1 MRKQLKDFLTFSSG
15 EKAGIFTLAV
25 IILFFT
31 GVIAFI
37 DEINLYLLP
46 SEQEINQQKEQ
57 FEAEIALIQ
66 LRDSIKQAT
75 KADLVAAAAK
85 KDTSSSTFKDLAPFD
100 PNNFSVE
107 MGHSIGLSEKQSQSI
122 LNYIEKGG
130 QFRKKE
136 DFRKMYVI
144 SDEKYESVADFI
156 DLPDQAPTYKT
167 DNFKRS
173 KTAKREKERV
183 KVTANINTA
192 DSAELVKVSGI
203 GPFYAKSIV
212 KYREELGGYVD
223 KVQLLELY
231 GMDEERYES
240 LVSLLLLETTEPYRY
255 INVNTITIEEL
266 VKHPYFNWNLS
277 RYLVN
282 YRENHGH
289 FTSVEELE
297 KLRLIDTELYRK
309 IAPYITL

>member
-1 MRKQLKDFLTFSSG
+1 MRKQIKDFLTFSSG

-25 IILFFT
+25 IILGFT
-31 GVIAFI
+31 GIIAFI

-46 SEQEINQQKEQ
+46 SEQEINLEKEQ
-57 FEAEIALIQ
+57 FEAEIALMQ
-66 LRDSIKQAT
+66 LRDSIKQASRIEIDSVVT
-75 KADLVAAAAK
+75 NTDAVSGLPME
-85 KDTSSSTFKDLAPFD
+85 STPFD
-100 PNNFSVE
+100 PNNFTTE
-107 MGHSIGLSEKQSQSI
+107 IGRSIGLSEKQSQSI

-173 KTAKREKERV
+173 KPAKREKERV
-183 KVTANINTA
+183 RVTANINTA
-192 DSAELVKVSGI
+192 DSSELVKVSGI

-212 KYREELGGYVD
+212 KYREELGGYVS
-223 KVQLLELY
+223 KSQLLELY
-231 GMDEERYES
+231 GMDKERYEA
-240 LVSLLLLETTEPYRY
+240 LAPLLLLESTEPYRL
-255 INVNTITIEEL
+255 INVNTIQVEEL
-266 VKHPYFNWNLS
+266 VKHPYFDWNLS

-282 YRENHGH
+282 YRENHGN

>member
-25 IILFFT
+25 IILCFT
-31 GVIAFI
+31 GIIAFI

-46 SEQEINQQKEQ
+46 SEQQINQQKEQ

-66 LRDSIKQAT
+66 LRDSIKQAS
-75 KADLVAAAAK
+75 KADVSEVERPT
-85 KDTSSSTFKDLAPFD
+85 DSSLSLRESPAPFN
-100 PNNFSVE
+100 PNNFTVE
-107 MGHSIGLSEKQSQSI
+107 IGHSIGLSQKQSKSI
-122 LNYIEKGG
+122 LKYIEKGG
-130 QFRKKE
+130 QFRIKE

-156 DLPDQAPTYKT
+156 DLPDQAPTPKI
-167 DNFKRS
+167 DNDKR
-173 KTAKREKERV
+173 KQPIKKEKERLR
-183 KVTANINTA
+183 VTANINTA
-192 DSAELVKVSGI
+192 DSASLVKVSGI

-223 KVQLLELY
+223 KLQLLELY
-231 GMDEERYES
+231 GMDEERYEA
-240 LVSLLLLETTEPYRY
+240 LAPFLLLENPEPYRL
-255 INVNTITIEEL
+255 INVNTMSIEEL
-266 VKHPYFNWNLS
+266 VKHPYFDWNVS

-282 YRENHGH
+282 YRENHGK
-289 FTSVEELE
+289 FKSVEELAN
-297 KLRLIDTELYRK
+297 LRLIDTELYRK